1 MFSCVPSIF
10 HTATHAQGILTAT
23 FSSALAFCSHQ
34 QQIIEIGKKKKQNP
48 AGCACSHLQR
58 NV

>member
-10 HTATHAQGILTAT
+10 HTETRAQGILTVT

-34 QQIIEIGKKKKQNP
+34 QQIIEIGGKKP
-48 AGCACSHLQR
+48 TVCACLYLQT